1 MKRIIVGF
9 ALLLAP
15 AVAVAQSPATA
26 TINTS
31 ATVKSAV
38 SFSAPVD
45 LDFGAAIPGASAGV
59 TEKGVTTTS
68 GSVGSLKLFA
78 NQSVSVTAAYSALT
92 GPGADLTPVAA
103 CGWNS
108 TATASSANTFACATG
123 YTSPAG
129 GTGATGYSIF
139 LGGSIALPAGQ
150 LAGNYV
156 GTATVT
162 GTYTT
167 Y

>member
-38 SFSAPVD
+38 SFASAVD
-45 LDFGAAIPGASAGV
+45 LDFGAAIPGATAGV
-59 TEKGVTTTS
+59 TENDVSTTGGTV
-68 GSVGSLKLFA
+68 GSVVLFA
-78 NQSVSVTAAYSALT
+78 NQPVTVTAVYSTLT
-92 GPGADLTPVAA
+92 GPGTALTPSAA
-103 CGWNS
+103 CAWNS
-108 TATASSANTFACATG
+108 TTTASSATSFDCTTG
-123 YTSPAG
+123 YISPAA
-129 GTGATGYSIF
+129 GTGSGYSIF
-139 LGGSIALPAGQ
+139 LGGSVALPAGQ
-150 LAGNYV
+150 LAGVYA
-156 GTATVT
+156 GTATLT

>member
-26 TINTS
+26 TITTK
-31 ATVKSAV
+31 AKVKSVV
-38 SFSAPVD
+38 SFGSPVN

-68 GSVGSLKLFA
+68 GTVGSVLLFA
-78 NQSVSVTAAYSALT
+78 NQSVDVTAAYSALT
-92 GPGADLTPVAA
+92 GPGTDLTPTPLCA
-103 CGWNS
+103 WNS
-108 TATASSANTFACATG
+108 TATASSANTFVCATG
-123 YTSPAG
+123 YSSPVG
-129 GTGATGYSIF
+129 GTGASGYSIF
-139 LGGSIALPAGQ
+139 LGGSVTLPAGQ
-150 LAGNYV
+150 LAGVYA
-156 GTATVT
+156 GTATIT

>member
-26 TINTS
+26 TIATS

-38 SFSAPVD
+38 SFASAVD
-45 LDFGAAIPGASAGV
+45 LDFGAAIPGTSAGV
-59 TEKGVTTTS
+59 TEQGSSTTGGTV
-68 GSVGSLKLFA
+68 GSVVLNA
-78 NQSVSVTAAYSALT
+78 NQAVLVTAAYSTLT
-92 GPGADLTPVAA
+92 GPGAALTPTAA

-108 TATASSANTFACATG
+108 TATASSATTFACATG
-123 YTSPAG
+123 YSSPAA
-129 GTGATGYSIF
+129 GTGTGYSIF

-150 LAGNYV
+150 VAGVYT
-156 GTATVT
+156 GTATLT